1 LNELFFRKQ
10 LKRHPEEMKEKVKG
24 LGEKAMERIR
34 PLGVAIFRILSLS
47 FFNRKFHML
56 LLEITT
62 LLQMIFIDYSK
73 KKEAQAEGRNKSCFG
88 ANVLL
93 T

>member
-1 LNELFFRKQ
+1 
-10 LKRHPEEMKEKVKG
+10 MKEKVKE

-34 PLGVAIFRILSLS
+34 PLGVAFFRILSLS

-56 LLEITT
+56 LLEIIT
-62 LLQMIFIDYSK
+62 LLQTIFIDFSK
-73 KKEAQAEGRNKSCFG
+73 KKESKMEGKNERCCYIH
-88 ANVLL
+88 VLL